1 MSIAELGSCLVI
13 CADAG
18 RIMVARFFTLSH
30 LWTSSH
36 QMSDQS
42 NKKEYKKDKE
52 KDPGDACRR
61 DCDTRKAENCG
72 NYCNNE
78 ENSCPVKHS
87 TLLL

>member
-36 QMSDQS
+36 QMSDQR

-52 KDPGDACRR
+52 KNPGDAFRR
-61 DCDTRKAENCG
+61 NCDTPKAEDCG
-72 NYCNNE
+72 NNCNDE
-78 ENSCPVKHS
+78 ENNSPVKHNI
-87 TLLL
+87 LLM